1 MAAGGSD
8 SDRRRAKAALF
19 LACCGL
25 VGIAP
30 HWLPPGRSLV
40 PAITLATL
48 LGGYSLRTVLLQA
61 FRRGSNDTP
70 QPDLSSSAVGSAAL
84 PSAVDVVVAA
94 RDEQAVIARLVER
107 IAALRWPE
115 GQLTLWVV
123 DDGSDDRTPE
133 LLAELQG
140 SHPFLR
146 VLRRSREAG
155 GGKSGAL
162 NLVLHQLSGR
172 WMLVLDADADL
183 QSDVL
188 ERLVPWA
195 EAGGWAA
202 VQLRKAVANAQTN
215 LLTTAQAMEMAF
227 DAMIQEGRLANGWV
241 A

>member
-30 HWLPPGRSLV
+30 HWLPPGRSLL
-40 PAITLATL
+40 PAITLAAL

-61 FRRGSNDTP
+61 FRRSRCETP
-70 QPDLSSSAVGSAAL
+70 PPDLSSSALVAVPPS
-84 PSAVDVVVAA
+84 SAVDVVVAA
-94 RDEQAVIARLVER
+94 RDEQAVINRLVER

-215 LLTTAQAMEMAF
+215 LLTSAQAMEMAF
-227 DAMIQEGRLANGWV
+227 DAMIQEGRLANGGV